1 MKKLFIMSILMLS
14 LGSLSLARGGYGSC
28 HGYHNY
34 GNLSPAL
41 QEVNIRI
48 QEKNLEIRKEM
59 LKSNPNWSKIEN
71 LNTEIAKERAKLRTE
86 NQRNTWNS
94 YR

>member
-34 GNLSPAL
+34 GSLSPAL

-59 LKSNPNWSKIEN
+59 LKSN
-71 LNTEIAKERAKLRTE
+71 LNFSNI
-86 NQRNTWNS
+86 
-94 YR
+94 